1 MATETLS
8 LRISAERKAQL
19 EDILNKIGGTK
30 DNAVSAII
38 SAFESQQIKEEL
50 PERSAELDTMQAL
63 LKQVNDIYLSSVAI
77 SKQAENRIREEFANR
92 LNASETAISELKEK
106 AEKAVL
112 EADEARKEAEEA
124 TKKAEE
130 LEAKLVEKEKEL
142 ATINQLLT
150 EKTATNSRLEKDL
163 NEAKEG
169 LSDYPLLSKNNI
181 DLQRKIN
188 EKDTQIT
195 ILNNDLNTKNEQ
207 IETLGKNVARQ
218 EIEIKEL
225 TEKLLNM
232 FNTINEKEEK
242 IKAGYEVKLSEV
254 KAENE
259 ARLTEIKA
267 EYEARLTENKASL
280 VEIKAEKNELKA
292 QIKELENDLK
302 NALKNAEKPAT
313 KGKKTGDTDSKK

>member
-8 LRISAERKAQL
+8 LRISSERKEKL
-19 EDILNKIGGTK
+19 EEILNSIGGTK

-50 PERSAELDTMQAL
+50 PERGAELDTMQAL

-92 LNASETAISELKEK
+92 LNASETAISELKLK
-106 AEKAVL
+106 ADKAVA
-112 EADEARKEAEEA
+112 EADEAKREAEEA
-124 TKKAEE
+124 RKNAELLSTKLA
-130 LEAKLVEKEKEL
+130 EKEKEL
-142 ATINQLLT
+142 ATVNQLLA
-150 EKTATNSRLEKDL
+150 EKTATNNRLEKDL
-163 NEAKEG
+163 NEAREQLK
-169 LSDYPLLSKNNI
+169 DYPVLSKNND

-195 ILNNDLNTKNEQ
+195 ILNNDLNTKNGQ
-207 IETLGKNVARQ
+207 IENLGKNVARQ
-218 EIEIKEL
+218 ETEIKEL

-242 IKAGYEVKLSEV
+242 IKAGYED
-254 KAENE
+254 
-259 ARLTEIKA
+259 RLTEVKA
-267 EYEARLTENKASL
+267 EYEARLTENKATL
-280 VEIKAEKNELKA
+280 TEIKAEKNELKA

-313 KGKKTGDTDSKK
+313 KGKKAGDTDSKK